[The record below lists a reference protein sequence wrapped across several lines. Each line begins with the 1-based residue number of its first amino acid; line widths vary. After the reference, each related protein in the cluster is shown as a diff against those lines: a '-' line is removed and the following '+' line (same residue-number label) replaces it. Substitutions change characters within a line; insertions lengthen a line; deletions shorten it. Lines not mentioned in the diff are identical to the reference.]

1 MSEPVTTR
9 FFVENMQ
16 CDGCV
21 AKANQAVADLPGLE
35 SSEFDYTEGTGSV
48 TGDVDPQ
55 AVCAAL
61 TAAGYPAVVRS
72 G

>member
-1 MSEPVTTR
+1 MSEGIQTR
-9 FFVENMQ
+9 FYVENMK

-21 AKANQAVADLPGLE
+21 AKARQAVADLPGIE
-35 SSEFDYTEGTGSV
+35 SSEFDYTDGTGSV
-48 TGDVDPQ
+48 SGDVDPQ

-72 G
+72 D

>member
-1 MSEPVTTR
+1 MSEPITTR
-9 FFVENMQ
+9 FYVENMK

-21 AKANQAVADLPGLE
+21 AKANAAVAGLPGLQ
-35 SSEFDYTEGTGSV
+35 SSAFDYREGTGSV
-48 TGDVDPQ
+48 SGDVDPQ